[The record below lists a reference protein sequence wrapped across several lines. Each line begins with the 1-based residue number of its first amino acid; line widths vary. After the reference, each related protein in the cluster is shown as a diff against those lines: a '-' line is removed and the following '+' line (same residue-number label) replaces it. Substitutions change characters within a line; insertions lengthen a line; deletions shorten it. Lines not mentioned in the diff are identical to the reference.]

1 MNERL
6 SLCMTPTRSR
16 SRVIFLG
23 ANVPGSHREAYVCSF
38 YRSRSLCGGGT
49 EPCRRRK
56 TYLCSFCRLAKSPP
70 KFQFCR
76 SLTSVL
82 LRHATSSHV
91 HPLIVPTE

>member
-16 SRVIFLG
+16 SRGIFWG

-56 TYLCSFCRLAKSPP
+56 TYLDSAVF
-70 KFQFCR
+70 
-76 SLTSVL
+76 VG
-82 LRHATSSHV
+82 LRNLPQSSNSAD
-91 HPLIVPTE
+91 L